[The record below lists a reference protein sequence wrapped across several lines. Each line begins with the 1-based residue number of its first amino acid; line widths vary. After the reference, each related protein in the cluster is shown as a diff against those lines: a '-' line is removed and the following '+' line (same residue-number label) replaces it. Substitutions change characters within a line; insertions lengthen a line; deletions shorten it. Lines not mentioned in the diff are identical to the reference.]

1 MKKLLAI
8 LPLALAGCTQPQP
21 TAPTKTIGTPN
32 PAAVYCQ
39 AIRRH
44 PCRCKRRRASA
55 PVQTTQR
62 RNPDEWALW
71 RRDHPAKSTGRAASR
86 GQHPA

>member
-8 LPLALAGCTQPQP
+8 LPLLLAGCAQPQP
-21 TAPTKTIGTPN
+21 TAPTKTIGMPN

-39 AIRRH
+39 QSGGTRVAGANAAGRQH
-44 PCRCKRRRASA
+44 

-62 RNPDEWALW
+62 RNS
-71 RRDHPAKSTGRAASR
+71 RRVGAVAPGSSG
-86 GQHPA
+86 